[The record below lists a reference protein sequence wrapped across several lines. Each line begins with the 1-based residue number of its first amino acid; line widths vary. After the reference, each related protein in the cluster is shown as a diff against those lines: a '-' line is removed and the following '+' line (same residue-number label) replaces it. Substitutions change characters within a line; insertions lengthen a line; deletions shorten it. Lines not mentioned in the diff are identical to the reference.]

1 MKSNENGIICPNCL
15 DGTMEIFHSAKDVP
29 TNSCILLSSRE
40 EAMAYPT
47 GDITLGFC
55 NDCGFV
61 GNTSFDPALTE
72 YSGRYEETQGFSPT
86 FQKFHQSL
94 ADRVIEQ
101 FKLNGRDI
109 LEIGCGKG
117 EFLLMLCA
125 GGRNNGVGYDPG
137 YLADRHAPA
146 EGENVRFVADF
157 YTEECTD
164 TAADFVCCKMTLEH
178 ITDTL
183 EFVTMVRK
191 AQGDRSAEIFFMIPE
206 ATRILTDCAFEDV
219 YYEHCSYFSP
229 YSLNQLFSRAGFFPT
244 EVGVEYGDQYLTIV
258 ATTEDSKVTPEIPA
272 DQLQDLRRWVGEFP
286 SLFKNQLEFWR
297 ERLEE
302 LHGAGKRTVIWGSG
316 SKGVS
321 FLTTLGL
328 QDEIYGAVD
337 INPHRQGFFMP
348 GTGHRILSPDELVDL
363 KPDAVIVMN
372 PIYKDEIAADLAQRG
387 LHPEM
392 YAIDDGLAQL
402 KKSG

>member
-1 MKSNENGIICPNCL
+1 VLFRS
-15 DGTMEIFHSAKDVP
+15 
-29 TNSCILLSSRE
+29 
-40 EAMAYPT
+40 
-47 GDITLGFC
+47 
-55 NDCGFV
+55 
-61 GNTSFDPALTE
+61 
-72 YSGRYEETQGFSPT
+72 
-86 FQKFHQSL
+86 
-94 ADRVIEQ
+94 
-101 FKLNGRDI
+101 
-109 LEIGCGKG
+109 
-117 EFLLMLCA
+117 
-125 GGRNNGVGYDPG
+125 
-137 YLADRHAPA
+137 
-146 EGENVRFVADF
+146 
-157 YTEECTD
+157 
-164 TAADFVCCKMTLEH
+164 
-178 ITDTL
+178 
-183 EFVTMVRK
+183 
-191 AQGDRSAEIFFMIPE
+191 SAEIFFMIPE